1 MSGGEEGET
10 RLHWLRPQ
18 HQLVALAGFAWEE
31 NHSPPSF
38 SPATTKREAGSEKTW
53 RPGCQPLL
61 LGAVL
66 GAGKEIG
73 QELPSMGV
81 FESVFGILG
90 G

>member
-1 MSGGEEGET
+1 MSGGGERET
-10 RLHWLRPQ
+10 SLHWSRPQ

-38 SPATTKREAGSEKTW
+38 SRATTKREAGSEKTW

-61 LGAVL
+61 LGAIL
-66 GAGKEIG
+66 GAGEETE

-81 FESVFGILG
+81 FESVFGSRG